1 VKREDKVTQ
10 EKSNIYEEEQQSTM
24 DWLASLLWE
33 HSDVYAALGISI
45 SVMMLFEL
53 TCLLCAILL

>member
-1 VKREDKVTQ
+1 VTQ
-10 EKSNIYEEEQQSTM
+10 EKSNIYKEEQQSTL